1 MNEPKRH
8 HSVPEMLQRRFTDER
23 GMLWFFDND
32 RPDRGVRDTSPN
44 SLFVRG
50 GQYTLKNSDGTRDW
64 SLETRYS
71 KLEGFMNLLIE
82 KIVPQVLSGK
92 YPNLSPNERD
102 LLNLYVYEQWR
113 RVPELYQRMIS
124 DDEFAA
130 MLQEAIDQ
138 YEQKF
143 RALTPEEKEK
153 FASPAY
159 LKAERQRARVLSLSR
174 TSGTALD
181 VLSAKGLFFARTARN
196 RSFLLG
202 SFPVMKL
209 TPIGRSE
216 LSDPEVEVWFAIDPN
231 VAIILASNN
240 TLNRVLSM
248 SAEGVRHIN
257 RTIAKQSKMF
267 AGRDKALV
275 TSIAKYSAG
284 KIAIPS

>member
-1 MNEPKRH
+1 
-8 HSVPEMLQRRFTDER
+8 
-23 GMLWFFDND
+23 
-32 RPDRGVRDTSPN
+32 
-44 SLFVRG
+44 
-50 GQYTLKNSDGTRDW
+50 
-64 SLETRYS
+64 
-71 KLEGFMNLLIE
+71 
-82 KIVPQVLSGK
+82 
-92 YPNLSPNERD
+92 
-102 LLNLYVYEQWR
+102 
-113 RVPELYQRMIS
+113 
-124 DDEFAA
+124 

-240 TLNRVLSM
+240 TLKPRSVHICRGGSAHQSNNREAVKD
-248 SAEGVRHIN
+248 VRW
-257 RTIAKQSKMF
+257 KGQSLGNLHREIF
-267 AGRDKALV
+267 RW
-275 TSIAKYSAG
+275 
-284 KIAIPS
+284 KIAIPVLSFVLIRPWVTDRPRLAI